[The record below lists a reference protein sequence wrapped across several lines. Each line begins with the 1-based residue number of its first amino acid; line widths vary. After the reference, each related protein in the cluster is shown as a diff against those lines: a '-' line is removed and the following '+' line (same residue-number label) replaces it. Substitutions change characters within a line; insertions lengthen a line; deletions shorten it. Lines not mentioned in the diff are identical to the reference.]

1 MLVKYLNTNIFKKT
15 MAKKT
20 LLTFLFILTMF
31 TMFVSALD
39 DYGVKQV
46 DEQFTFCQ
54 VCQDATYI
62 TLSSIE
68 TPDTTEG
75 IYENMTSMGAGEYC
89 YNYTPQ
95 KLGRY
100 DFRGVSDG
108 CEKTFATYMD
118 ITYTGKD
125 LTMEETTMYLG
136 VLVFLVLILIYLL
149 YLYPKL
155 PKHQRNDD
163 GYVINIS
170 NLSYLRP
177 VTLGFMWILI
187 LSITYIVA
195 NISVA
200 YITAGFLGSFIF
212 GIWTIMMYSN
222 FIILPLWV
230 VYIIHDLIKTA
241 QIKEFLERGGTN
253 FY

>member
-1 MLVKYLNTNIFKKT
+1 
-15 MAKKT
+15 
-20 LLTFLFILTMF
+20 
-31 TMFVSALD
+31 MFVSGLD

-46 DEQFTFCQ
+46 DKQFTFCQ

-62 TLSSIE
+62 TLSSVE
-68 TPDTTEG
+68 TPSSTEG
-75 IYENMTSMGAGEYC
+75 IYANMTATGSGEYC
-89 YNYTPQ
+89 YNYTPSEM
-95 KLGRY
+95 GRY
-100 DFRGVSDG
+100 DFRGISDG
-108 CEKTFATYMD
+108 CENTFATFVD

-125 LTMEETTMYLG
+125 ITIEETIMYLG
-136 VLVFLVLILIYLL
+136 VLVFLILIMIYLL

-155 PKHQRNDD
+155 PQHQKNDD
-163 GYVINIS
+163 GYVINAS
-170 NLSYLRP
+170 SLSYLRP
-177 VTLGFMWILI
+177 LVLGLIWILS
-187 LSITYIVA
+187 LSVTYIVA

-230 VYIIHDLIKTA
+230 VYIIHDIIRA
-241 QIKEFLERGGTN
+241 GQIKEFLERGGQN